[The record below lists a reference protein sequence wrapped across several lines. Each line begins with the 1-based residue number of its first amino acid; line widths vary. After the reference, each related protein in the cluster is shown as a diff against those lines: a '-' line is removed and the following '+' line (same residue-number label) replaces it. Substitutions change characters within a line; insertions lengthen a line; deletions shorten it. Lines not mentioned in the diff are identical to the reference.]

1 MTVFNSA
8 AKVLPNLRVLEI
20 ASFIPGHYCGKLLAS
35 LGAEVVKAEPLLA
48 VSAQMIQSRLRE
60 LSP

>member
-20 ASFIPGHYCGKLLAS
+20 ASFIPGPCCGKLLAS
-35 LGAEVVKAEPLLA
+35 LGAEAIKAEPLLA
-48 VSAQMIQSRLRE
+48 VSAQ
-60 LSP
+60 